1 MKRYREGGSALWGK
15 KRTRILTLASSY
27 FCVNCAACLRAM
39 LSKHKLPASPKAFSP
54 PPLTLLLLPNPQL
67 IFLYLSRK
75 LETLCKS
82 YCRGRPAELCPRNPL
97 RPPRLSKCVGDCTSQ
112 QTQLAAS
119 TASAHPT
126 SETSEAVSP
135 PGGLTLRTPA

>member
-1 MKRYREGGSALWGK
+1 MKSCREGGSALWGK
-15 KRTRILTLASSY
+15 KRTRLLTPASSY
-27 FCVNCAACLRAM
+27 FCVNCVACVRAM

-54 PPLTLLLLPNPQL
+54 P
-67 IFLYLSRK
+67 LSHSPSPAQPPAHFSVPK

-97 RPPRLSKCVGDCTSQ
+97 RPPHLSKCLGDCTSQ

-119 TASAHPT
+119 TAGAHPT

-135 PGGLTLRTPA
+135 PGDLTLSTPA